1 MWWVLLESMDTLHRG
16 TAQAQQKENNRRKT
30 RMMVLVART
39 FGSLDCKVD
48 TQVATAADSDAQE
61 MRPIQTIDA
70 LAGRPLS

>member
-1 MWWVLLESMDTLHRG
+1 MKSKVTNYLR
-16 TAQAQQKENNRRKT
+16 QIYPY
-30 RMMVLVART
+30 LVART